1 MVIDHNGD
9 VVPHKKPFFTKR
21 SWSSDEDVK
30 LKDLVAIH
38 GTAKWATVAEA
49 LGGRSG
55 KQCRERWNNH
65 LNPDLRK
72 GGWTK
77 EEDEIIL
84 KLQARLGNQWAKM
97 MEWLPGRS
105 DNGIKNRW
113 HSAMRTRGPTQPGDP
128 GHVSKETHAA
138 AAAASAKV
146 DAERKK
152 NGKNKSSNSS
162 NAATKAESNP
172 NNSSE
177 TTNVPVS
184 SWDDLTYGQKL
195 CLEWAS
201 DQDWDRIKGY
211 VKEHGPEVLLGAYS
225 GVVDEKWEVASVLS
239 FASLYDN
246 VEMVEFILEHTHT
259 NEVNT
264 NTNTGGGGSKTNEV
278 GGGSSTKGGGSSTK
292 GEKKKGT
299 RKSTRSKKGG
309 ASVNDGPPTYTFE
322 PLIILE
328 DRSTNKQT
336 DRQSRP
342 TRSFFAKF
350 HQGFGK
356 AEAFIGNLKS
366 SRKRMEEAGVSVSD
380 VYQRIE
386 PASIGFPETSIICK
400 FVDGR
405 YKIYDQ
411 GIIWSS
417 IKVASQDLKGNVNS
431 IGRWGWQHKT
441 QHSKKKPPA
450 SGTSSHDVLGD
461 ADILS
466 DKEPNPEPG
475 DDEEELAKESSS
487 GDLEEELED
496 ICDPL
501 IILEDRTRQ
510 TKSKGP
516 SAQRAR
522 SAETRSFFA
531 KFHQGYKPTLKGEVY
546 QLIEPA
552 SIGLPETSII
562 CRFVD
567 GRYKIYDQGVVWSSI
582 NDAAR
587 DLKVNLHSITV
598 NQHSKKKP
606 PASGTSSH
614 DVLGDADIIFEQSRA
629 HMKAINPMDGS
640 EEDGSEEDG
649 SEEDVFLRMSFNERV
664 KRAEQ
669 RWKEEQRQLSLAGGS
684 FSVPKTK
691 RRKVTKGQS
700 ASEPLAVD
708 LSSPTFDD
716 ISLSS
721 TPRKSALTDRMSAD
735 AELSDVEIVPDPRS
749 EKKKNEKSGKSDSS
763 IEQGAMHGTAERK
776 GGE

>member
-184 SWDDLTYGQKL
+184 SWDDLTY
-195 CLEWAS
+195 
-201 DQDWDRIKGY
+201 
-211 VKEHGPEVLLGAYS
+211 
-225 GVVDEKWEVASVLS
+225 
-239 FASLYDN
+239 
-246 VEMVEFILEHTHT
+246 
-259 NEVNT
+259 
-264 NTNTGGGGSKTNEV
+264 
-278 GGGSSTKGGGSSTK
+278 
-292 GEKKKGT
+292 
-299 RKSTRSKKGG
+299 
-309 ASVNDGPPTYTFE
+309 
-322 PLIILE
+322 